1 MCCLHLLVVVVVV
14 VVPGLGQQLQPYG
27 QYEYEYDHEDYSDVL
42 GEAGVEQGSGIVYN
56 SSVSNYFAYCTI
68 DMSSGLPQVWPR
80 PPGRP
85 PPAASLRRPAL
96 TGSAL
101 PGRGSVT
108 AGSTATT
115 GQTRWPPLDWTG

>member
-68 DMSSGLPQVWPR
+68 DMSSGLTQVWPR
-80 PPGRP
+80 PPGPP